1 FDRSSNAFARTTM
14 ALGVILSG
22 AAFGLAHSPG
32 SASWVAGSS
41 VLWVLILFAFT
52 LSCYFAR
59 GWLGAGAS

>member
-1 FDRSSNAFARTTM
+1 M
-14 ALGVILSG
+14 ALGVILFG
-22 AAFGLAHSPG
+22 AVLGLALSLRRT
-32 SASWVAGSS
+32 SWGPGSS